1 MDKISVYIIAYNQE
15 DKIEAALKSVQW
27 ADEIVVADSFST
39 DRTAQIAE
47 NYGAKVV
54 QIPFKGFGDLRN
66 RAIEACSHPWIFSLD
81 TDERCTPEAEDEI
94 LSIVESHNGKS
105 CTNRKHNK
113 VSKNQNSYSADSL
126 YDLYYVPRKNFFMGR
141 WIRHSGYYPDYRQP
155 QLFKKGTLIFKQDP
169 VHESYEII
177 SKKGAGYMKSPIIQI
192 PYKDLEEMIEKKNR
206 YSTLGAEKLAAQ
218 KNITIKTATKRYLS
232 DSKQNKDAAC
242 SMSDA
247 LTHGLWSFFRTY
259 IIKLGFLD
267 GWAGFVIALGNFEET
282 FYKYAKFH
290 IKQQG

>member
-1 MDKISVYIIAYNQE
+1 MDRDDKSMDKISVYIIAYNQA

-39 DRTAQIAE
+39 DATAQISE
-47 NYGAKVV
+47 QYNAKVV
-54 QIPFKGFGDLRN
+54 QIPFNGFGDLRN
-66 RAIEACSHPWIFSLD
+66 KAIEACSHKWIFSLD

-94 LSIVESHNGKS
+94 LSIINLHNSKS
-105 CTNRKHNK
+105 CTNKNSTQG
-113 VSKNQNSYSADSL
+113 SKNKNSACSSDSL
-126 YDLYYVPRKNFFMGR
+126 YELYYVPRKNFFMGR

-155 QLFKKGTLIFKQDP
+155 QLFKKGTLVFKPDP

-177 SKKGAGYMKSPIIQI
+177 SKKGAGYLKSPIHQI
-192 PYKDLEEMIEKKNR
+192 PYKDLEEMIAKKNR
-206 YSTLGAEKLAAQ
+206 YSTLGSDKLLAQ
-218 KNITIKTATKRYLS
+218 QNP
-232 DSKQNKDAAC
+232 SKSGKS
-242 SMSDA
+242 SMTDA
-247 LTHGLWSFFRTY
+247 LMHGIWSFIRTY

-290 IKQQG
+290 VKTSSSKYHN